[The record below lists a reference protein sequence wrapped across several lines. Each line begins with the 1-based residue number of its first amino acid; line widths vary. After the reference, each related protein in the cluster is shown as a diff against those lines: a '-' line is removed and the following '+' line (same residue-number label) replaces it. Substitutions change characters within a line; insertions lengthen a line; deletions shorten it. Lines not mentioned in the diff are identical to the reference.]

1 MTPGSRRPRSAETPF
16 EVSVLRELER
26 TLAAQQA
33 PDVRILGIVRQLII
47 EAEAEDRLPRGGGPH
62 D

>member
-1 MTPGSRRPRSAETPF
+1 
-16 EVSVLRELER
+16 VLRELER
-26 TLAAQQA
+26 TLAIQQA

-47 EAEAEDRLPRGGGPH
+47 EAEAADRLPRGGGPR